1 MGLLI
6 VQILDTFNDFN
17 KVICPGFYK
26 AYLRAQ
32 KQATPVRVDA
42 HVSVPPESEDYNFFL
57 TPAQKMSAKYCAE
70 SLFRLNGLPQ
80 NNRTRIGM
88 YTDQYMEGVITDWEY
103 IERVVEAA
111 EAALESA
118 NQLLYKSED

>member
-70 SLFRLNGLPQ
+70 SLFRLNGMPKARA
-80 NNRTRIGM
+80 NRLSLL
-88 YTDQYMEGVITDWEY
+88 TDQYMEGVITDWEY

-111 EAALESA
+111 EAALEAA
-118 NQLLYKSED
+118 NQILYKGED